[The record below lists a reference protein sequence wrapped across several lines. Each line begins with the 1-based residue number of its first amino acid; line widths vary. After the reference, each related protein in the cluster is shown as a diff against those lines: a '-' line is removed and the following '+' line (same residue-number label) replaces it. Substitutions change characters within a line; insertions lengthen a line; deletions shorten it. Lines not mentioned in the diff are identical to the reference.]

1 MPERSFGRTVRY
13 RRTKAGLSQAKL
25 GELVGRSTSSVRSWE
40 RDTVT
45 PNDPDVVRALA
56 AVLAL
61 DERMLFD
68 KAGLS
73 TPEVETSPT
82 VEQALATLRPEPAAP
97 PVDDSSVG
105 QSLEQP
111 PVNDDESGADD
122 EQLEVAPTPPP
133 SEVESDD
140 VLPPPSEVESDD
152 VLPSPSEVESDDVL
166 PSPSEVESD
175 DVLPPPSEVESD
187 DVLPPPSEV
196 ESDDVLPP
204 PSEVESDDV
213 PPLPPRVEPGYVAPR
228 ESLVITA
235 PSPPIVEP
243 SYMEDSTQRQMY
255 RVRNLA
261 TIVLMVGLVI
271 VLLWAF
277 SNTLSALVSWWDDFF
292 GQLRL

>member
-1 MPERSFGRTVRY
+1 MASSPSSITSLLLAAMPERSFGRTVRY

-73 TPEVETSPT
+73 TPEAETSPT

-111 PVNDDESGADD
+111 PVNDDESGVDD
-122 EQLEVAPTPPP
+122 EQLEIAPTLPL
-133 SEVESDD
+133 EVESDD
-140 VLPPPSEVESDD
+140 VLPLSPEVTSDD
-152 VLPSPSEVESDDVL
+152 VLPL
-166 PSPSEVESD
+166 
-175 DVLPPPSEVESD
+175 
-187 DVLPPPSEV
+187 
-196 ESDDVLPP
+196 

>member
-1 MPERSFGRTVRY
+1 MASSPSSITSLLLAAMPERSFGRTVRY

-25 GELVGRSTSSVRSWE
+25 GELVGRSASTVRSWE
-40 RDTVT
+40 RDTAT
-45 PNDPDVVRALA
+45 PNDPNVVTALA

-73 TPEVETSPT
+73 TPEVETNPT
-82 VEQALATLRPEPAAP
+82 VEQALATLRPEPEAP
-97 PVDDSSVG
+97 PAEDSPVG

-111 PVNDDESGADD
+111 PVRADDESGVDD
-122 EQLEVAPTPPP
+122 EQLEVAPTLPLEVESDDVAPMP

-140 VLPPPSEVESDD
+140 VLPPVEVESDG
-152 VLPSPSEVESDDVL
+152 VLPPVEVESEDVL
-166 PSPSEVESD
+166 SLPPEVESED
-175 DVLPPPSEVESD
+175 LPPV
-187 DVLPPPSEV
+187 
-196 ESDDVLPP
+196 
-204 PSEVESDDV
+204 
-213 PPLPPRVEPGYVAPR
+213 PPRVEPGYVAPR

-235 PSPPIVEP
+235 PSPPVVEP

>member
-45 PNDPDVVRALA
+45 PNDPEVVRALA

-73 TPEVETSPT
+73 TPEAETSPT
-82 VEQALATLRPEPAAP
+82 VEQALATLRPEPTAP

-122 EQLEVAPTPPP
+122 EQLEVAPTLPL
-133 SEVESDD
+133 EVESDD
-140 VLPPPSEVESDD
+140 AIT
-152 VLPSPSEVESDDVL
+152 
-166 PSPSEVESD
+166 
-175 DVLPPPSEVESD
+175 
-187 DVLPPPSEV
+187 
-196 ESDDVLPP
+196 P

-255 RVRNLA
+255 
-261 TIVLMVGLVI
+261 
-271 VLLWAF
+271 
-277 SNTLSALVSWWDDFF
+277 
-292 GQLRL
+292 

>member
-73 TPEVETSPT
+73 TPEAETSPT

-111 PVNDDESGADD
+111 PVNDDESGVDD
-122 EQLEVAPTPPP
+122 EQLEIAPTLPL
-133 SEVESDD
+133 EVESDD
-140 VLPPPSEVESDD
+140 VLPLSPEVASDD
-152 VLPSPSEVESDDVL
+152 VLPL
-166 PSPSEVESD
+166 
-175 DVLPPPSEVESD
+175 
-187 DVLPPPSEV
+187 
-196 ESDDVLPP
+196 

>member
-1 MPERSFGRTVRY
+1 MASSPISITSLLWAAMPERSFGRTVRY

-25 GELVGRSTSSVRSWE
+25 GELVGRSASTIRSWE
-40 RDTVT
+40 RDTAT
-45 PNDPDVVRALA
+45 PNDPDVLRAIA

-61 DERMLFD
+61 DERMIFD

-82 VEQALATLRPEPAAP
+82 VEQALATLRPEPAAA
-97 PVDDSSVG
+97 PVEDSSVV
-105 QSLEQP
+105 QSLEQSP
-111 PVNDDESGADD
+111 TQAEEDSWADD
-122 EQLEVAPTPPP
+122 EQLEVAPP
-133 SEVESDD
+133 
-140 VLPPPSEVESDD
+140 LP
-152 VLPSPSEVESDDVL
+152 L
-166 PSPSEVESD
+166 
-175 DVLPPPSEVESD
+175 
-187 DVLPPPSEV
+187 
-196 ESDDVLPP
+196 
-204 PSEVESDDV
+204 EVESDDV
-213 PPLPPRVEPGYVAPR
+213 PLVPVDVEPDDVSPLASEVGSDGVSPLASEVEPDDVPSLPLDVELDDALPPPPPRVEPGYVAPR

-235 PSPPIVEP
+235 PSPPVVEP

-277 SNTLSALVSWWDDFF
+277 SNSLDAVLSWWDDFF

>member
-25 GELVGRSTSSVRSWE
+25 GELVGRSASTVRSWE
-40 RDTVT
+40 RDTTT
-45 PNDPDVVRALA
+45 PNDPSVVTALA

-73 TPEVETSPT
+73 TPEVETNPT
-82 VEQALATLRPEPAAP
+82 VEQALATLRPEPATP
-97 PVDDSSVG
+97 PAEDSPAG
-105 QSLEQP
+105 HSLEQP
-111 PVNDDESGADD
+111 PVRADD
-122 EQLEVAPTPPP
+122 EPWADDGQLEFSLPLPLEVESDDVAPMP

-140 VLPPPSEVESDD
+140 VLPPVEVESEDVLSLPPEVESDDVAPMPSEVESDG
-152 VLPSPSEVESDDVL
+152 VLPPVEVESEDVL
-166 PSPSEVESD
+166 SLPPEVESED
-175 DVLPPPSEVESD
+175 LPPV
-187 DVLPPPSEV
+187 
-196 ESDDVLPP
+196 
-204 PSEVESDDV
+204 
-213 PPLPPRVEPGYVAPR
+213 PPRVEPGYVAPR

-235 PSPPIVEP
+235 PSPPVVEP

-277 SNTLSALVSWWDDFF
+277 SNTLGALVSWWDDFF